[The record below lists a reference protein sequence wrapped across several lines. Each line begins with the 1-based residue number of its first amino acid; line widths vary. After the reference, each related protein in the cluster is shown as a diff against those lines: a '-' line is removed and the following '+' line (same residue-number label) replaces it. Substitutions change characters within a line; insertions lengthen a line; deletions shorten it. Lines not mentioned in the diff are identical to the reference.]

1 MPKISVVTCNKKAEN
16 LISEQLKN
24 VKDLKFYP
32 DTIHMLKDKTTKDT
46 DLIIYDACNNKFAK
60 EDISI
65 LLEKETGKRIFILS
79 SKKYPIESENFGDN
93 ISVYLIPDEVAQFIK
108 DLNKFVYPEKKLL
121 EKEIDKAVHSFEN
134 FKEKTGEY
142 CDKKEVENVKKSK
155 DTEKETNKIP
165 KEKEPKHISFD
176 EEIKLKIADLTK
188 QKISTS
194 SIDIS
199 FSINRDKIEEIIINY
214 IINDIMTDI
223 RNNMDEI
230 TESIRDSIKEKI
242 LLMIE
247 NELKEEIK
255 NRTLETSN
263 EIVSNILQNKL
274 ASMFNGNNH

>member
-1 MPKISVVTCNKKAEN
+1 MQKISVVTCNKKAEN

-24 VKDLKFYP
+24 VKELKFYP
-32 DTIHMLKDKTTKDT
+32 DTIHMLKDKGTKDS

-60 EDISI
+60 EDITI
-65 LLEKETGKRIFILS
+65 LLEKEKGKKIFILT
-79 SKKYPIESENFGDN
+79 SKKYPLDKNGFDEN

-134 FKEKTGEY
+134 FKEKNGET
-142 CDKKEVENVKKSK
+142 CNKEEKEVTSKTKENKGLKNTQK
-155 DTEKETNKIP
+155 P
-165 KEKEPKHISFD
+165 FD

-223 RNNMDEI
+223 RENMDSI

-247 NELKEEIK
+247 NELKDEIK

-274 ASMFNGNNH
+274 ASMFNNNNH

>member
-32 DTIHMLKDKTTKDT
+32 DTIHMLKDKKNKET
-46 DLIIYDACNNKFAK
+46 DLIIYDACNNKFAR
-60 EDISI
+60 EDIST
-65 LLEKETGKRIFILS
+65 LLEKETGKKVFILT
-79 SKKYPIESENFGDN
+79 SKKYPLDKESFEEN

-121 EKEIDKAVHSFEN
+121 EKEINKAVHNFEN
-134 FKEKTGEY
+134 FKDKNKETCENQEPIEAKEKREIS
-142 CDKKEVENVKKSK
+142 KKEKN
-155 DTEKETNKIP
+155 TTETNFS
-165 KEKEPKHISFD
+165 SFD

-223 RNNMDEI
+223 RNNMEQM
-230 TESIRDSIKEKI
+230 TESIRDSIKEKM

-247 NELKEEIK
+247 TELKEEIK

-274 ASMFNGNNH
+274 ASMFNGNNQ

>member
-24 VKDLKFYP
+24 IKDLKFYP
-32 DTIHMLKDKTTKDT
+32 DTIHMLKDKKTKET
-46 DLIIYDACNNKFAK
+46 DLIIYDACNNKFAR
-60 EDISI
+60 EDIST
-65 LLEKETGKRIFILS
+65 LLEKETGKKVFILT
-79 SKKYPIESENFGDN
+79 SKKYPLDKENFGEN

-121 EKEIDKAVHSFEN
+121 DKEINKAVHNFEN
-134 FKEKTGEY
+134 FKDKNGES
-142 CDKKEVENVKKSK
+142 CENKEQE
-155 DTEKETNKIP
+155 TEKKNEP
-165 KEKEPKHISFD
+165 QKEKEEISTEAIFSSF
-176 EEIKLKIADLTK
+176 EEEMKLKIADLTK

-223 RNNMDEI
+223 RNNMEEM
-230 TESIRDSIKEKI
+230 TESIRDSIKEKM

-255 NRTLETSN
+255 NKTLETSN

>member
-24 VKDLKFYP
+24 IKSLKFYP
-32 DTIHMLKDKTTKDT
+32 DTIHMLKDKNTNDT

-65 LLEKETGKRIFILS
+65 LLEKEKGKKIFILS
-79 SKKYPIESENFGDN
+79 SKKYPIENENFGEN
-93 ISVYLIPDEVAQFIK
+93 IFVYTIPDEVAQFIK

-121 EKEIDKAVHSFEN
+121 DKEINKAVHNFESFKDQN
-134 FKEKTGEY
+134 GET
-142 CDKKEVENVKKSK
+142 CDNSDKKIKKE
-155 DTEKETNKIP
+155 EKKQH
-165 KEKEPKHISFD
+165 KEEKKEITPPSFD

-214 IINDIMTDI
+214 IINDIMSDI
-223 RNNMDEI
+223 RENMDEI

-263 EIVSNILQNKL
+263 EIVSSILQNKL
-274 ASMFNGNNH
+274 ASMFNGSNS